1 VAIDAGDNS
10 VLPTDAEDLDGD
22 GNTAEP
28 IPFDGRGDSFDRV
41 INGTVDL
48 GAVEVQEV
56 DPEQNPLTVT
66 SVEDDEVSGT
76 LRTAIALASTTP
88 EPDTITFDP
97 SLAGE
102 TILLSEGALTID
114 NSLTIEG
121 LGAEQLTIDA
131 GGESRV
137 FTIDDGDDES
147 AIAVTLEELTITGG
161 TAEDGG
167 GILNREDLT
176 LSNSTVSGNS
186 ANSGGGIYNSF
197 GDSLTLMNST
207 VSGNSATG
215 SYSAGGGISNEGT
228 ATLTGSTVSGNSA
241 RLGGGISNYGTANLT
256 GSTVSGN
263 SALSVGGMF
272 NSGTATLSNSTISNS
287 TADSSGGFGG
297 FGTTTIINSIVAIA
311 IRNQM

>member
-1 VAIDAGDNS
+1 VSSQILGKESGNLGLASLKKEDDSTTLEIDGET
-10 VLPTDAEDLDGD
+10 VVVEQAE
-22 GNTAEP
+22 
-28 IPFDGRGDSFDRV
+28 F
-41 INGTVDL
+41 
-48 GAVEVQEV
+48 
-56 DPEQNPLTVT
+56 TVT
-66 SVEDDEVSGT
+66 NTDDSGEGS
-76 LRTAIALASTTP
+76 LRSAIAQTNNTEGA
-88 EPDTITFDP
+88 DTITFADDL
-97 SLAGE
+97 SGQ
-102 TILLSEGALTID
+102 TITLTSGQLEITDELTI
-114 NSLTIEG
+114 NG
-121 LGAEQLTIDA
+121 LGADQLTIDA
-131 GGESRV
+131 DGNSRI
-137 FTIDDGDDES
+137 FNIDDGEDS
-147 AIAVTLEELTITGG
+147 AIAVTLEGLTITGG